1 MIELPHLDLARCAGH
16 GDCVVVCPT
25 RCLEFVEANPHLV
38 RPRDCIACSLCVLVC
53 PEQALR
59 MVEVEERQLNHG

>member
-1 MIELPHLDLARCAGH
+1 MIELPDLDTARCTGH

-25 RCLEFVEANPHLV
+25 RCLEFFGANPQLV

-53 PEQALR
+53 PTGALR
-59 MVEVEERQLNHG
+59 MVEVEG